1 MAGDRAKPAA
11 RSVEPAQADAMQVDA
26 VQAEGIC
33 AEAAPALCAAVES
46 WLDALKV
53 ERGVSPN
60 TLSAYR
66 LDMSA
71 LLAWCAARGTAE
83 FVRLDAEDLRLF
95 LAQGHRGGLSPK
107 SLQRRLSACRGLFRH
122 LLKHGLIERDPCAGL
137 RAPKAARKL
146 PQVLDA
152 DEATALVELAG
163 DDPISLR
170 DRAMLEL
177 FYSSGLRLS
186 ELCGL
191 RWMDIELRDGSARVL
206 GKGNKTRLVPVGSH
220 AQTALRALAALG
232 ARPDGPVFRG
242 RGGAAIAP
250 RTVQQR
256 IKQAAQAQGL
266 FKRVHPHLLRH
277 SCASHLLESSAD
289 LRSVQELL
297 GHADIA
303 TTQIYTHLDFQH
315 LARVYDGA
323 HPRAKRKPGA
333 A

>member
-1 MAGDRAKPAA
+1 MARRPADALPLAEPAA
-11 RSVEPAQADAMQVDA
+11 
-26 VQAEGIC
+26 
-33 AEAAPALCAAVES
+33 ALCAAVAG

-66 LDMSA
+66 LDMDA
-71 LLAWCAARGTAE
+71 LLGWCAGRGVQQ
-83 FVRLDAEDLRLF
+83 FGQLDAEDLRLF

-122 LLKHGLIERDPCAGL
+122 LLRHAEIERDPCAGV
-137 RAPKAARKL
+137 RAPKAPRKL
-146 PQVLDA
+146 PTVLDA
-152 DEATALVELAG
+152 DEAIALVQLAG
-163 DDPISLR
+163 DDRLSRR

-186 ELCGL
+186 ELCSL
-191 RWMDIELRDGSARVL
+191 RWMDLDLAAGSARVL
-206 GKGNKTRLVPVGSH
+206 GKGSKTRVVPVGSH
-220 AQTALRALAALG
+220 AVDALRALQALG
-232 ARPDGPVFRG
+232 AAPDAPVFQG
-242 RGGAAIAP
+242 RAGAAIAP

-256 IKQAAQAQGL
+256 IKLAAQQQGL

-303 TTQIYTHLDFQH
+303 TTQVYTHLDFQH
-315 LARVYDGA
+315 LAKVYDGA

-333 A
+333 G